1 MNYSSWQSGK
11 NDWRPMT
18 VEEAIAIVRDPVLRD
33 DLCDA
38 DRFLANE
45 VEQLRAEMASPDGL
59 LSYAEIR
66 ARLLKL
72 EIENTRLKA
81 SLNHVAGERDRMA
94 AEAAKGARD
103 GRD

>member
-1 MNYSSWQSGK
+1 
-11 NDWRPMT
+11 MT
-18 VEEAIAIVRDPVLRD
+18 VEQALQAMAVFPESPWVHRSVANVLVG
-33 DLCDA
+33 
-38 DRFLANE
+38 E

-59 LSYAEIR
+59 LSYAELR

-72 EIENTRLKA
+72 EIENSGLKA

-94 AEAAKGARD
+94 AEAAKGTRD